1 MEAIERRRFLAKS
14 LCLAFGALTGLPFL
28 RALPAAASQGRSPLW
43 YPQLA
48 LIIDDIGYSRE
59 HADRFLA
66 LQIPLTFSV
75 LPRLP
80 YSAELAAVI
89 HSEGHEVMLHQPMEP
104 YNRRIDPGPG
114 ALFVDDGPERIDR
127 IMEENIEAFPFAI
140 GVNNHMGSRFTE
152 HRPGIYEA
160 LQIIKRNRLFFVDS
174 LTTHRSQAFR
184 VARQLHMPA
193 AARNVFLD
201 IHPSP
206 AAIDQQLQ
214 RLVRH
219 AERSG
224 RAIGIGHPR
233 HETAK
238 AIAAFL
244 PRLKRSP
251 VSLVPVSRI
260 IRS

>member
-1 MEAIERRRFLAKS
+1 MKRRRFLAKS
-14 LCLAFGALTGLPFL
+14 LSLVFGTLTGLPFL
-28 RALPAAASQGRSPLW
+28 KALPAAAAQRRSLLW
-43 YPQLA
+43 DSRLA
-48 LIIDDIGYSRE
+48 LIIDDIGYSRQ
-59 HADRFLA
+59 HADKFLA
-66 LQIPLTFSV
+66 LEIPLTFSV

-127 IMEENIEAFPFAI
+127 VMEENIEAFPFAI

-152 HRPGIYEA
+152 HRPGIQEA

-174 LTTHRSQAFR
+174 LTSHRSQAFR
-184 VARQLHMPA
+184 LARQLRMPA
-193 AARNVFLD
+193 ASRNVFLD
-201 IHPSP
+201 IHLSP
-206 AAIDQQLQ
+206 ADIGRQLR
-214 RLVRH
+214 RLLRH
-219 AERSG
+219 AERTG
-224 RAIGIGHPR
+224 RAIGIGHP
-233 HETAK
+233 HPETAE

-251 VSLVPVSRI
+251 VSLVPVSRV
-260 IRS
+260 IRT